1 MAPFSE
7 NPFAAL
13 TIVVAP
19 AILTN
24 ASSVLCLGTA
34 NRLARVVDRTR
45 VVSAELAHA
54 EPSAEGYLVCRR
66 QLEALSGRRALVLK
80 ALKFFYVSLGSFAA
94 ATLISLLGAVIA
106 ASSLHLAFPFIAL
119 LGLVSGTVGVAG
131 LVYSCSLMMQ
141 ETRLAIRNLEEEAEL
156 TAPTPDNAK
165 IRRQQNDEGRVSPST

>member
-45 VVSAELAHA
+45 VVSAELANA
-54 EPSAEGYLVCRR
+54 EPSANGYLVCQR
-66 QLEALSGRRALVLK
+66 QLEVLRGRWSLVLK
-80 ALKFFYVSLGSFAA
+80 ALKSFYVSLGSFAA
-94 ATLISLLGAVIA
+94 ATLISLFGAVIA
-106 ASSLHLAFPFIAL
+106 TSTLHLAFPFIAL
-119 LGLVSGTVGVAG
+119 LGLLSGTVGVAG
-131 LVYSCSLMMQ
+131 LVYGCSTMMR
-141 ETRLAIRNLEEEAEL
+141 ETRLAIRNLEEEAAL
-156 TAPTPDNAK
+156 TAPHVENAMM
-165 IRRQQNDEGRVSPST
+165 RHRQK